1 VGESTSSKAAVFEF
15 LALPAAQF
23 AFSENVASC
32 QLKSWGLRSLSLAQ
46 NFFGRANAH
55 FLTH

>member
-1 VGESTSSKAAVFEF
+1 MFVFVFEF